1 MFFQLLSGK
10 KLKLVNKNDVIVI
23 IYVILHVKRTKLL
36 IFTVFTWFLIREKIQ
51 DGTNF
56 FGDVTG
62 LQQQHYQ

>member
-36 IFTVFTWFLIREKIQ
+36 IFTVFT
-51 DGTNF
+51 
-56 FGDVTG
+56 
-62 LQQQHYQ
+62 